1 MAYHSI
7 PSSGFHYLNSP
18 FGDTTFTK
26 VFVGGLAW
34 ETQSETLRRHF
45 DQYGD
50 ILEAVV
56 ITDKNTGRSKGYGF
70 VTFRDPE
77 AARRACV
84 DPTPIIDGR
93 RANCNLASLG
103 RSRPPMQYA
112 VIPHAPGQS
121 YFRRVR
127 PPSPY
132 VGSVQSPRGLHFG
145 SHPYHQ
151 PPTYNYQ
158 QGVVYPYGVF
168 SQNFTHLSLILAV
181 LFGVLSGLHHMD
193 LTTFNSPG
201 YQYGQ
206 LSHTIPGAHGYT
218 AGQGY
223 SHPGSHVLQLGA
235 TSPMSAIQSPYPSPS
250 APTHQRIAEKGRS
263 PGQMLL
269 WQASCLSLAHY
280 LFSHSRGIK

>member
-7 PSSGFHYLNSP
+7 PGSSGFHYLNSP

-34 ETQSETLRRHF
+34 ETQSHTLRRHF
-45 DQYGD
+45 EPYGE

-103 RSRPPMQYA
+103 RPPRLPLPN
-112 VIPHAPGQS
+112 IPGPA
-121 YFRRVR
+121 
-127 PPSPY
+127 SPY
-132 VGSVQSPRGLHFG
+132 VGSVQAPRGSLFG
-145 SHPYHQ
+145 SHPYQ
-151 PPTYNYQ
+151 QTPAYSYQ
-158 QGVVYPYGVF
+158 QGVMYPYGVTPYGPEYMY
-168 SQNFTHLSLILAV
+168 SQSQGLYGPYTGQQYLQV
-181 LFGVLSGLHHMD
+181 YGVPGGI
-193 LTTFNSPG
+193 NSPS

-206 LSHTIPGAHGYT
+206 LSQNIPVGHGYT
-218 AGQGY
+218 AVQGY
-223 SHPGSHVLQLGA
+223 SVPGSH
-235 TSPMSAIQSPYPSPS
+235 MQSPYPSAVAGPS
-250 APTHQRIAEKGRS
+250 PTQ
-263 PGQMLL
+263 
-269 WQASCLSLAHY
+269 
-280 LFSHSRGIK
+280 SHPQYMQSSGSVQTTG